1 MELEKQSA
9 SVKKVVELRMQHK
22 VYVVVCFSLYQK
34 KSLLYEE
41 CETPMEIHDAVRKC
55 LQKNAHIISIRQYI
69 RE

>member
-1 MELEKQSA
+1 MGSEKRLS
-9 SVKKVVELRMQHK
+9 SVEKVVELRVQRK
-22 VYVVVCFSLYQK
+22 VYIVVCFSLHQK

-55 LQKNAHIISIRQYI
+55 LQKDAHIISIRQYL

>member
-1 MELEKQSA
+1 
-9 SVKKVVELRMQHK
+9 MQRK

-34 KSLLYEE
+34 KSLLYKE

-55 LQKNAHIISIRQYI
+55 LQKDAHIINIRQYL

>member
-1 MELEKQSA
+1 MESGKQLSSA
-9 SVKKVVELRMQHK
+9 KQVRELRMQRK

-41 CETPMEIHDAVRKC
+41 CETTMEVHDAVRKC
-55 LQKNAHIISIRQYI
+55 LQKDAHYISIRQYL

>member
-1 MELEKQSA
+1 MGSEKQLS
-9 SVKKVVELRMQHK
+9 SVEKVPEVKMQRK
-22 VYVVVCFSLYQK
+22 VYIVVCFSLYQK

-55 LQKNAHIISIRQYI
+55 VQKDAHIISIRQYL

>member
-1 MELEKQSA
+1 MVSQVQSN
-9 SVKKVVELRMQHK
+9 SVKKIPELKMQRK
-22 VYVVVCFSLYQK
+22 IYVVVCFSLYQK

-55 LQKNAHIISIRQYI
+55 LQKDAHIINIRQYL

>member
-1 MELEKQSA
+1 MVSQEQSN
-9 SVKKVVELRMQHK
+9 SVKRVPELRMQRK

-41 CETPMEIHDAVRKC
+41 CETPTEIHDAVRKC
-55 LQKNAHIISIRQYI
+55 VQKDAHIISIRQYI

>member
-1 MELEKQSA
+1 
-9 SVKKVVELRMQHK
+9 MQRK

-41 CETPMEIHDAVRKC
+41 CEAPTEIHDAVRKC
-55 LQKNAHIISIRQYI
+55 VQKDAHIISIRQYM

>member
-1 MELEKQSA
+1 MGSEKQLSSA
-9 SVKKVVELRMQHK
+9 EKVPELRMQRK

-34 KSLLYEE
+34 KSLLYKE

-55 LQKNAHIISIRQYI
+55 LQKDAHYISIRQYL

>member
-1 MELEKQSA
+1 MASEKQLS
-9 SVKKVVELRMQHK
+9 SVKQVRELRMQRK

-55 LQKNAHIISIRQYI
+55 LQKNAHIINIRQYM